1 MVKRLDGACAPPRP
15 GAAGVKVGASAP
27 RPAPAGMS
35 LQSVPARPLARSLH
49 GEKVAVR
56 DGAAAMTTP
65 AVGARAR
72 RGSSWEEGGA
82 EAGGGR

>member
-1 MVKRLDGACAPPRP
+1 
-15 GAAGVKVGASAP
+15 
-27 RPAPAGMS
+27 MS
-35 LQSVPARPLARSLH
+35 TQSLPPARWIAWSRLR
-49 GEKVAVR
+49 EKVAVR

-72 RGSSWEEGGA
+72 RGCSREEGGA